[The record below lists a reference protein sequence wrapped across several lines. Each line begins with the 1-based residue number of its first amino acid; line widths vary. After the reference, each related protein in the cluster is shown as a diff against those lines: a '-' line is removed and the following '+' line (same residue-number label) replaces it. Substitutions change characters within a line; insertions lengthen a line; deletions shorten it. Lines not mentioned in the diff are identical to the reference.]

1 MRIYI
6 KYNRKRQALAQ
17 SITVVNTDFQ
27 SYCNSSPSMKSIY
40 PVCRIEVEASCM
52 SVAGVCG
59 LLEICTLGSPS

>member
-17 SITVVNTDFQ
+17 NSTVDNTDFRF
-27 SYCNSSPSMKSIY
+27 YCNSSPSMKSIY

-52 SVAGVCG
+52 SVAEVCA
-59 LLEICTLGSPS
+59 LLEICTLESPS